1 VLIPNDKAFSDFTA
15 ENPSIST
22 DQEALLAL
30 LQYHVANG
38 THPSATFGL
47 APLFVPTLLTN
58 PNYTNVTGG
67 QVVEMARLNDTPTI
81 VTGVKAESHFVE
93 AVSTGTYPKWSQSL
107 LTRAGYLFYWGAHT
121 YCGFRIDHS
130 HIPPRDDHESRTE
143 QSCGTTQQRR
153 LADSEFSCSLDCQ
166 QPLRLDSVSIHVNGT
181 P

>member
-1 VLIPNDKAFSDFTA
+1 MLIPNDDAFSAFTA
-15 ENPSIST
+15 QNPDIST
-22 DQEALLAL
+22 DEEALLAL
-30 LQYHVANG
+30 LQYHIANG

-67 QVVEMARLNDTPTI
+67 QVVEMARFNDTPAI

-93 AVSTGTYPKWSQSL
+93 AVSAGTHPKWSQSL
-107 LTRAGYLFYWGAHT
+107 LTRAGYLLYRRPHT
-121 YCGFRIDHS
+121 HCGFRIDHS
-130 HIPPRDDHESRTE
+130 HLPPRHHHESRTK

-153 LADSEFSCSLDCQ
+153 LAESKLSCSIDCQ
-166 QPLRLDSVSIHVNGT
+166 QPCRLDSVSMHVNDT